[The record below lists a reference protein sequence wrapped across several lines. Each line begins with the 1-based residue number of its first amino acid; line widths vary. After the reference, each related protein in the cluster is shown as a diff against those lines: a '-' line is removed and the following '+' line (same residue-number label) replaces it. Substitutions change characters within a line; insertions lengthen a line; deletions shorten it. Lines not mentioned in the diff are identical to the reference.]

1 MFEVPVNWRTL
12 SKVKPP
18 KKKFIEMKKSE
29 KNHLKIIQNSSIDE
43 YGYLRIVSKDKRTYT
58 PKKER
63 SGDLVMQL

>member
-18 KKKFIEMKKSE
+18 KKKFLRSKKSE
-29 KNHLKIIQNSSIDE
+29 KNHLKIIQNSSIDNM
-43 YGYLRIVSKDKRTYT
+43 GIFRIVSKDKRTYT

-63 SGDLVMQL
+63 NRR